1 MANSAELQELIKLR
15 AAAAAIEARL
25 ATQAIAAAEAETT
38 EAAAPVVAK
47 AKGQQAA
54 LPFKG
59 PPPSAPAKGASAA
72 GKSPA
77 LPPVSKQIAVP
88 KKKPAEPVASG
99 SKPAEPVASGSE
111 PAKRALEAEAP
122 AAIAGAA
129 MKKQKLEPKE
139 DVEAAKD
146 EAQWASADWSDS
158 KWSSSK
164 SSDRSST
171 TGWEGSAATEKW
183 DKQEAWGKS
192 PKDKWH
198 KSEDWGQKTD
208 DWEESAWSKNKKGK
222 GKGKGERP
230 QMRKASMPAWQLEQE
245 ELKRHQPFKY
255 CNACKSMSF
264 NYKTAYLDSAGVCQ
278 SGWPPGLR
286 PCSNVSCRLGRPL
299 EEEMGKGK
307 GKFVKVEPAE
317 ELVEPEPAE
326 DAMEEDQEAEATR
339 IANFQLINSKEVR
352 QWRTN
357 MLADMTRVAG
367 NHESW
372 LIVLDWINQAE
383 TEPSRAA
390 VAAVCHEVNDHP
402 DCPIVRAMLHA
413 ATVAVMEGM
422 QGQKAEDD
430 DLSSEV
436 PEVKP
441 E

>member
-1 MANSAELQELIKLR
+1 
-15 AAAAAIEARL
+15 
-25 ATQAIAAAEAETT
+25 
-38 EAAAPVVAK
+38 
-47 AKGQQAA
+47 
-54 LPFKG
+54 
-59 PPPSAPAKGASAA
+59 
-72 GKSPA
+72 
-77 LPPVSKQIAVP
+77 VSKQIAVP
-88 KKKPAEPVASG
+88 KKKPAEP
-99 SKPAEPVASGSE
+99 
-111 PAKRALEAEAP
+111 AKRALEAEVP
-122 AAIAGAA
+122 AAFPGAA

-222 GKGKGERP
+222 GKGNGERP
-230 QMRKASMPAWQLEQE
+230 QMKKANMPAWQLEQK

-278 SGWPPGLR
+278 YGWPPCLR
-286 PCSNVSCRLGRPL
+286 PCSNTSCRLGRPL
-299 EEEMGKGK
+299 EEEVGKGK
-307 GKFVKVEPAE
+307 GKSVKDEPEE
-317 ELVEPEPAE
+317 ELVAPEPAE
-326 DAMEEDQEAEATR
+326 VAMAEDEEAEPAEVAEATR
-339 IANFQLINSKEVR
+339 LANFQLINSKEVR
-352 QWRTN
+352 QWRTD

-383 TEPSRAA
+383 AEPSRAA

-402 DCPIVRAMLHA
+402 DCPIIRAMLHA

-422 QGQKAEDD
+422 QGEKAEDN
-430 DLSSEV
+430 DLSWEV